1 MDGHYLIRRSV
12 QHGVKEIFMVDEAVV
27 PYDERNASK
36 WMILGAVMMGVIMGP
51 IDGSIVNVVLPS
63 IAIYF
68 QTDYSLAQW
77 VPTIYLLAI
86 CSFILVYGRLGDML
100 GYKKIFLTG
109 LACFAGAS
117 FLCGLSRN
125 IWMLIVFRAIQGLA
139 VSMQMALGLAIVT
152 AAFPARERGKAIG
165 IYATAIALGL
175 MLGPV
180 LGGIIAQYLGWR
192 FVFLI
197 NVPIA
202 AIALLW
208 GCRVIPTGKRKP
220 GQKLDLSGAA
230 LAFAFLFSV
239 LLYANR
245 GKSLGWFS
253 NRGIALILCAVV
265 FGWLFFHTERRSVQP
280 MLNLAIF
287 SNPRFSFACLSS
299 MLNFMGLYTVVFLT
313 PWFLADALHHN
324 VLTVGMVMMSFALL
338 TFFVGP
344 LSGSLSDRIGSRGL
358 AFCGMFIHAVG
369 LILLSRLGAAAG
381 NLDVAWRLAVCGLG
395 AGMFQSPINSAV
407 MGSAP
412 VQFRGIASSILAVMR
427 NTGMAFGIAVAGAI
441 VYSLAPFTTRGHA
454 GPFAADQMDAFL
466 NGLHW
471 AYLTGASFSLLAAL
485 SALAAK
491 AESPK

>member
-1 MDGHYLIRRSV
+1 M
-12 QHGVKEIFMVDEAVV
+12 FMSGEAVV
-27 PYDERNASK
+27 PDDTHCASR

-63 IAIYF
+63 IAVYF

-117 FLCGLSRN
+117 FLCGLSQS
-125 IWMLIVFRAIQGLA
+125 IWMLIAFRAIQGLTVA
-139 VSMQMALGLAIVT
+139 MQMALGLAIVT
-152 AAFPARERGKAIG
+152 SAFPPSERGKAIG

-180 LGGIIAQYLGWR
+180 LGGVIAQYLSWR
-192 FVFLI
+192 FVFII

-202 AIALLW
+202 IIALLW
-208 GCRVIPTGKRKP
+208 GYRVIPSGKRKP
-220 GQKLDLSGAA
+220 GQQLDFIGAV
-230 LAFAFLFSV
+230 LAFVFLFSI

-245 GKSLGWFS
+245 GRSWGWFS
-253 NRGIALILCAVV
+253 SLGITLLLSAVV
-265 FGWLFFHTERRSVQP
+265 FGWLFFHMERKATQP
-280 MLNLAIF
+280 MLNLSIF
-287 SNPRFSFACLSS
+287 KNRRFSFACLSS
-299 MLNFMGLYTVVFLT
+299 FLNFMALYTTVFLT
-313 PWFLADALHHN
+313 PWYLADALHRD
-324 VLTVGMVMMSFALL
+324 VFTVGMVMMAFAML
-338 TFFVGP
+338 TFFIGP

-358 AFCGMFIHAVG
+358 AFGGMFIHAGG
-369 LILLSRLGAAAG
+369 LVLLGRLGPFAS

-412 VQFRGIASSILAVMR
+412 KQFRGIASSILAVMR

-441 VYSLAPFTTRGHA
+441 VYNIAPFTTNGHS
-454 GPFAADQMDAFL
+454 GPFSNGQLTGFL

-471 AYLTGASFSLLAAL
+471 AYLTGAGLALL
-485 SALAAK
+485 SACSALLAK
-491 AESPK
+491 AETPQ